1 MNHSHRDEEVCACCA
16 FLRAHC
22 AWSHLVALAAYPG
35 CGVVSHFLISPYAGP
50 DRFRMRALD
59 LQARIMR
66 NLARRHVQHICP
78 AQTVGHQAV
87 PHATYPMDDP
97 TSYKRAL
104 SGQPEE
110 RKNLVEY
117 MKGGEVRAM

>member
-1 MNHSHRDEEVCACCA
+1 MLCTPRGSLRLAPSCRPCRIPWVYSAASHS
-16 FLRAHC
+16 LM
-22 AWSHLVALAAYPG
+22 
-35 CGVVSHFLISPYAGP
+35 SPYAEPG
-50 DRFRMRALD
+50 RFRMRALD
-59 LQARIMR
+59 LRVRIMR
-66 NLARRHVQHICP
+66 NLARRHVQQICP

-87 PHATYPMDDP
+87 PHATYPMGDP
-97 TSYKRAL
+97 TPYKRAL

>member
-1 MNHSHRDEEVCACCA
+1 MYSSRLTAPDLILSFLPHTLCGAASHS
-16 FLRAHC
+16 LM
-22 AWSHLVALAAYPG
+22 
-35 CGVVSHFLISPYAGP
+35 SPYAEPG
-50 DRFRMRALD
+50 RFRVRALD

-78 AQTVGHQAV
+78 AQTVGHQVV
-87 PHATYPMDDP
+87 PHATYPMGDP

-104 SGQPEE
+104 SGQSEE

>member
-1 MNHSHRDEEVCACCA
+1 MLCTSQGS
-16 FLRAHC
+16 LRLISSC
-22 AWSHLVALAAYPG
+22 RSCRIPWVYSVALH
-35 CGVVSHFLISPYAGP
+35 SLMSPYAEPG
-50 DRFRMRALD
+50 RFRMRALD

-78 AQTVGHQAV
+78 AQTVGHQVV

-104 SGQPEE
+104 SGQSEE